1 MYVIRKIRN
10 VTRGILQMYGPKML
24 KRSLWD
30 YEFSR
35 GRWDCL
41 EATPGDVVY
50 PYVERYSNHGSILDL
65 GCGSGSTGNE
75 LAINTYGDYTG
86 VDISA
91 VAIEKA
97 KIRSRENHRTEKNSY
112 LQSDIFSYTPTK
124 HFNVILFRE
133 SIYYV
138 PRAKIKPM
146 LDRYSSYLE
155 TRGVFIVRMIG
166 GSEVG
171 EIVDTISTHFAVVER
186 HVSDSPQARVLVFT
200 KR

>member
-1 MYVIRKIRN
+1 MHIVQTIRN
-10 VTRGILQMYGPKML
+10 AVRGILQAYGPNKI
-24 KRSLWD
+24 KSYLWD

-50 PYVERYSNHGSILDL
+50 PFVERYSNQGSILDL

-75 LAINTYGDYTG
+75 LAVSAYRDYTG
-86 VDISA
+86 IDVSS

-97 KIRSRENHRTEKNSY
+97 KIRTKENQRTDKNSY
-112 LQSDIFSYTPTK
+112 FQSGILSYTPTR

-133 SIYYV
+133 SIYYI

-146 LDRYSSYLE
+146 LDFYSGYLE
-155 TRGVFIVRMIG
+155 AHGVFIVRMIG
-166 GSEVG
+166 GSEYG
-171 EIVDTISTHFAVVER
+171 EIVHTISTSFAVVEKY
-186 HVSDSPQARVLVFT
+186 VSDEPQALVLVFR

>member
-10 VTRGILQMYGPKML
+10 VTRGILQMYGPKTL

-75 LAINTYGDYTG
+75 LAIHTYGDYIG

-138 PRAKIKPM
+138 SRAKIKPM

-171 EIVDTISTHFAVVER
+171 EIVDTISTHFSVVER
-186 HVSDSPQARVLVFT
+186 HISDDPQALVLVFR